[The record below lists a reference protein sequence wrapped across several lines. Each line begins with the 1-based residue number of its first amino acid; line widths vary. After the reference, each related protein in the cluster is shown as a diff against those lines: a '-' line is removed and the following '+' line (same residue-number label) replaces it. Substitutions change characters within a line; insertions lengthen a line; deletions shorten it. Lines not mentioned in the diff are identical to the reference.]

1 MPVEKRILAITSILC
16 ESARQK
22 EPRLSHVERV
32 FHLRGRNRDTTPR
45 QLETT
50 LSSVPFVQLH
60 MSLYIFLR
68 ISTKHWV
75 KNNYFDSIW
84 RYICDV
90 VYHIHYDRMEPDSF
104 DFNYT
109 YFGDGFLVDRTKR

>member
-1 MPVEKRILAITSILC
+1 MDNVSGNRQRGFPLPVEKRILAITSILC

-32 FHLRGRNRDTTPR
+32 FHLQGRKRDTTPR

-60 MSLYIFLR
+60 MKLYIVL
-68 ISTKHWV
+68 WV
-75 KNNYFDSIW
+75 LTI
-84 RYICDV
+84 I
-90 VYHIHYDRMEPDSF
+90 
-104 DFNYT
+104 
-109 YFGDGFLVDRTKR
+109 L